1 VTSKRYLGENQ
12 ALNQQSDLIGKTRPS
27 SSIDAVIPLSVCF
40 RSQRVETF
48 KSFSCSRAALG
59 RPRLSLENSST
70 FSRTSP
76 SDFSRRIAKVRSPTT
91 GDATK
96 ESILWR
102 IFGLPNVRAN
112 TNVHTASPLRTNT
125 PTPFVDKRSD
135 HFVTTRWSV
144 ILSCADAGGDEQKTR
159 KALADLSKIYWRPV
173 FAFICRQG
181 HSVPDAQDL
190 TQDFF
195 VMVLKGRL
203 LQHADRNR
211 GRFRSIVLKALKDF
225 LRDAAEKR
233 HARKRGGDVQFVSWD
248 EWMAEAPSR
257 LWIPTK
263 ESESWSPERI
273 FDVRWAATVVE
284 RALRRLGDECEKRGR
299 RRVFDV
305 LSVCLTGERENVSC
319 ARFSKTLG
327 LSEVATKSLVH
338 RLRERYRALVREEVA
353 RTVEKTDEIEDELR
367 YLCSVLSAAK

>member
-1 VTSKRYLGENQ
+1 MKPD
-12 ALNQQSDLIGKTRPS
+12 AAIGREPS
-27 SSIDAVIPLSVCF
+27 PD
-40 RSQRVETF
+40 R
-48 KSFSCSRAALG
+48 
-59 RPRLSLENSST
+59 
-70 FSRTSP
+70 
-76 SDFSRRIAKVRSPTT
+76 
-91 GDATK
+91 
-96 ESILWR
+96 
-102 IFGLPNVRAN
+102 FG
-112 TNVHTASPLRTNT
+112 
-125 PTPFVDKRSD
+125 
-135 HFVTTRWSV
+135 TTRWSV
-144 ILSCADAGGDEQKTR
+144 ILSCTADKDSEKEKTR
-159 KALADLSKIYWRPV
+159 RALEELCRIYWRPI
-173 FAFICRQG
+173 FAFICRRG
-181 HSVPDAQDL
+181 YPVSDAQDL

-367 YLCSVLSAAK
+367 YLCSVLSAAR